1 MRGKPESCDAMEANR
16 SQSLGEKLVN
26 CVECQRQVESNHN
39 RTLTWQSTC
48 QCCLEKKKN
57 GFSGVMELK
66 VQMKRDQRVNGTWE
80 VEDSKFR

>member
-26 CVECQRQVESNHN
+26 CVECQRQVKSNHN

-48 QCCLEKKKN
+48 QCCLEKKKWLQW
-57 GFSGVMELK
+57 SDGVESPNEE
-66 VQMKRDQRVNGTWE
+66 DQRANGIWE